1 MVRIQKLSMIA
12 AVALLSGCVVGPDYK
27 VPENTLS
34 NAWVTPTDKWTISTI
49 PQEKQWWRNF
59 NDSKLNELVARAY
72 EGNLDLK
79 IAEARVRQAREA
91 RIVASAPLLPVIGAS
106 GSATRRRNSEDV
118 VSKQRKPKVKPAGA
132 PDVHNLGGPP
142 VFDAH
147 GHPVGAPSTLVV
159 TRNPTVQ
166 SRGVDPYSNLFEAGF
181 DAQWELDFFGGTRRA
196 REAAKADLEEAQENQ
211 RDVLIILLSEVARNY
226 VELRGQQRQLAVS
239 RENSKSQRSTLD
251 LTGTR
256 MRAGLATDLDVA
268 RAEAQLATTEA
279 SIPTFEA
286 SVEGAIYRLGVLVG
300 EEPGALQKELVEP
313 VPIPAVPV
321 NVEFSAPADLVRRRP
336 DVRAAERALAAE
348 TARIGVAKS
357 DLYPKFMLNGSL
369 GLATSDI
376 DKVSTGSSRQFSFG
390 PSVSI
395 PLFNAG
401 ELRARV
407 RAQRARAD
415 EALANYK
422 NVVLGALEEADNAL
436 TALSR
441 ERVRRDALAR
451 AVESNRR
458 AVRLSND
465 LYKQGLIDFLSVLD
479 TQRELFQSES
489 LLANSETRVSTNLVA
504 AYKAMGGGWEVFL
517 PPSAE
522 DDAVAKDAP
531 APGESDKG
539 DPVPATTPVEAPSP
553 ATP

>member
-1 MVRIQKLSMIA
+1 MIRIQKITMIV
-12 AVALLSGCVVGPDYK
+12 AVALLAGCAVGPNYK
-27 VPENTLS
+27 VPESTLS
-34 NAWVTPTDKWTISTI
+34 NQWVTPADKWTISTI
-49 PQEKQWWRNF
+49 PQEQQWWRNF
-59 NDSKLNELVARAY
+59 NDEKLNELIARAY

-79 IAEARVRQAREA
+79 VAEARVRQARES
-91 RIVASAPLLPVIGAS
+91 RIVASSPLLPVVGA
-106 GSATRRRNSEDV
+106 GASATRRRNSEDV
-118 VSKQRKPKVKPAGA
+118 VSKQRKPKVKPAGP

-142 VFDAH
+142 AFDAH
-147 GHPVGAPSTLVV
+147 GHPVAAPSTLVV
-159 TRNPTVQ
+159 TRNPTII

-196 REAAKADLEEAQENQ
+196 REAASADLQAAQENQ
-211 RDVLIILLSEVARNY
+211 RDVLVILLGEVARNY

-239 RENSKSQRSTLD
+239 RNNAESQRSTLE

-279 SIPTFEA
+279 SIPSFEA
-286 SVEGAIYRLGVLVG
+286 RLQAAIYRLSVLTG
-300 EEPGALQKELVEP
+300 QEPGALQAELVDP
-313 VPIPAVPV
+313 QPIPAVPS
-321 NVEFSAPADLVRRRP
+321 NVSFSAPADLVRRRP
-336 DVRAAERALAAE
+336 DVRASERNLAAE
-348 TARIGVAKS
+348 TARIGVAKA
-357 DLYPKFMLNGSL
+357 DLYPKFTLNGSL

-376 DKVSTGSSRQFSFG
+376 DKISTGSSKQFSFG

-401 ELRARV
+401 QLRARV

-415 EALANYK
+415 EAMATYK
-422 NVVLGALEEADNAL
+422 NTILAALEEADNAL

-458 AVRLSND
+458 AVKLSND
-465 LYKQGLIDFLSVLD
+465 LYKQGLTDFLSVLD

-489 LLANSETRVSTNLVA
+489 LLADSETRVSTNLVA

-517 PPSAE
+517 PPVDGDSAT
-522 DDAVAKDAP
+522 KDAP

-539 DPVPATTPVEAPSP
+539 AATEPAP
-553 ATP
+553 AATAAENTK